1 MFIPTTGPANPL
13 TINIETAN
21 YLQRSIDSAD
31 ATESWGDWLL
41 EPSTVRALNSAPLK
55 LDLAMIKSYIATF
68 DRKKSLLL
76 GIFEKTSGT
85 LVGIR
90 AIYIDWHHREFMV
103 NVLIG
108 DVDAR
113 YKGAMRETR
122 DTLYHYLF
130 EDLGLETVRASVLA
144 TNTVVTTYL
153 ARDGWTV
160 INTTRKPAPG
170 GGPMIE
176 VLEYQWTRDQSRRYE
191 RRRGLF
197 QQAKAS

>member
-1 MFIPTTGPANPL
+1 MFIPSTGPANPL
-13 TINIETAN
+13 TISIETAH

-55 LDLAMIKSYIATF
+55 LDLAMIRSYIATF
-68 DRKKSLLL
+68 DRKKSHLL
-76 GIFEKTSGT
+76 GIFEKESGT

-90 AIYIDWHHREFMV
+90 ALYIDWHHREFMV
-103 NVLIG
+103 NILIG
-108 DVDAR
+108 DPGAR
-113 YKGAMRETR
+113 HKGAMRETR

-144 TNTVVTTYL
+144 TNTAVTTYL
-153 ARDGWTV
+153 ERDGWTV
-160 INTTRKPAPG
+160 IHRTQKATSG

-191 RRRGLF
+191 RRRGIF